1 MPKNQADYD
10 RGIALQKKLRG
21 DVAPPAAR
29 AAVAEL
35 APDMDELLTE
45 VLFGRVWT
53 RPGLDIKLRSVATIA
68 ALMALQRLPQ
78 LKAHIRYGLN
88 LGLTR
93 EEIVEILTHVAW
105 YAGVPTAVNA
115 LQVAKEAFAEAGKSQ

>member
-10 RGIALQKKLRG
+10 KGVALQKKLRG
-21 DVAPPAAR
+21 SVPPPAGR
-29 AAVAEL
+29 AALAEL
-35 APDMDELLTE
+35 APAMDEILTE
-45 VLFGRVWT
+45 VIFGRVWT
-53 RPGLDIKLRSVATIA
+53 RPELDLKIRSAVTIA
-68 ALMALQRLPQ
+68 SLMALQRLPQ
-78 LKAHIRYGLN
+78 LKQHILYGLN

-115 LQVAKEAFAEAGKSQ
+115 LQIAKEAFAEAGK

>member
-1 MPKNQADYD
+1 MPRNQADYD
-10 RGIALQKKLRG
+10 KGVALQKKLRG
-21 DVAPPAAR
+21 NVPPPAGR

-35 APDMDELLTE
+35 APALDELLTE

-53 RPGLDIKLRSVATIA
+53 RPGLDLKLRSVATIST
-68 ALMALQRLPQ
+68 LMALQRLPQ
-78 LKAHIRYGLN
+78 LKQHILYGLN

-93 EEIVEILTHVAW
+93 EEVVEIITHVAW

-115 LQVAKEAFAEAGKSQ
+115 LQVAKEAFAEAAK